1 MNKQDLLEGCI
12 SDISGPGG
20 KRDYKAFQETFCN
33 RCRNPECVHAR
44 WATDKF
50 SARVITQVDRIFNP
64 SQVAS
69 IQDPKYAQIPDFI
82 NVLQEAIR
90 LESADRLGDWS
101 IPEDPVPFRPEPVQE
116 VEDLVQEMEEVLP
129 ESEDIEEPEPEED
142 EPEAL
147 PAPVPFETPPVIAIP
162 QQKNTSVRDG
172 IMIGGDPIPQKKPV
186 AKDDPWAPTPRVVQ
200 PGAVIQMGGGDKEN
214 S

>member
-1 MNKQDLLEGCI
+1 MINKQDLLEGCI

-20 KRDYKAFQETFCN
+20 KRDYRAFQETFCN
-33 RCRNPECVHAR
+33 RCRNPECVHAK
-44 WATDKF
+44 WAADKF

-64 SQVAS
+64 DQVAS

-101 IPEDPVPFRPEPVQE
+101 IPEDPIPFRPEPVQE
-116 VEDLVQEMEEVLP
+116 VEDLAQKMEEAL
-129 ESEDIEEPEPEED
+129 SEPEPEEPES
-142 EPEAL
+142 EPEE
-147 PAPVPFETPPVIAIP
+147 PPVSVPFEMPPVMVIP
-162 QQKNTSVRDG
+162 QQKNTSVKDG

-186 AKDDPWAPTPRVVQ
+186 AKDDPWAPTPKVVQ